1 MNKELQVLADCFHA
15 NQLSLNIS
23 KTKCMLF
30 YRSPPLQNEEISL
43 TMSNTIIQR
52 LKCVQFLG
60 LHIYEILDWHEH
72 INRCKN
78 KLTSASYVINTV
90 NSYLHVSAL
99 KTIYY
104 TLVTL
109 TWHMESSCGGST
121 YKTYLTQL
129 FIIQKK
135 HSSFHTQKKLLWTFS
150 PPLYM
155 LKHLLNWKMYTNW
168 RLGNVCII
176 MFTGVYAIIYP
187 RSLHLPMAYIFTNL
201 DKPHIYVLSL
211 L

>member
-1 MNKELQVLADCFHA
+1 MIYINDLPFYVKHCKTILFADDTTIYKTGKQVNNIYEEMNKELQVLADCFHA

-150 PPLYM
+150 P
-155 LKHLLNWKMYTNW
+155 T
-168 RLGNVCII
+168 
-176 MFTGVYAIIYP
+176 
-187 RSLHLPMAYIFTNL
+187 SLHA
-201 DKPHIYVLSL
+201 
-211 L
+211 

>member
-1 MNKELQVLADCFHA
+1 MNKELQVLADCFYA
-15 NQLSLNIS
+15 NKLSLNIS

-30 YRSPPLQNEEISL
+30 YRSPLPENEEISL

-72 INRCKN
+72 INKCKN
-78 KLTSASYVINTV
+78 KLASALYVINTV
-90 NSYLHVSAL
+90 KSYLHVSAL

-109 TWHMESSCGGST
+109 TWHMESSCGGLHIKRT
-121 YKTYLTQL
+121 WHNYLL
-129 FIIQKK
+129 SKK
-135 HSSFHTQKKLLWTFS
+135 NCSFHTQKKLLGTFS

-155 LKHLLNWKMYTNW
+155 LKHLLNWIMYTNW